1 MVSSEP
7 QGKRKPLSHSEPGC
21 VRKPLKISE
30 PETFEKTSVIERAA
44 ES

>member
-7 QGKRKPLSHSEPGC
+7 QGKRKPLKGSEPGC

>member
-7 QGKRKPLSHSEPGC
+7 QGKRKPLKSSEPGC